1 MKNIKNFLKKNIKYI
16 FPVLIVMIVLIY
28 SVYNTNTI
36 TGNNKIL
43 PNNNNLNIS
52 QNKENKTKT
61 SNKKNEKTNKN
72 AKKDE
77 KIKSDSN
84 SEKKNNKKTKK
95 TNKNATTKK
104 DKKSQS
110 SENKKKEISCYISI
124 DCSNVLDHMDNLRK
138 NKVDIIPKSGIMLS
152 SKKITLNENSS
163 AYDLLIKASKQ
174 YSILVDSQYTA
185 VYNSAYIRGIN
196 NLYEKDCGP
205 SSGWIYKV
213 NGSTAGFGCSQYIL
227 NSGDNVQFVF
237 TTNRGGDV

>member
-1 MKNIKNFLKKNIKYI
+1 MKNIQNFLRKNIKYI
-16 FPVLIVMIVLIY
+16 CPVLIVMAVLVY
-28 SVYNTNTI
+28 SVYNINATEK
-36 TGNNKIL
+36 NNSNII
-43 PNNNNLNIS
+43 NSNISNIS
-52 QNKENKTKT
+52 QNKDSKTKT
-61 SNKKNEKTNKN
+61 LNKKNKKIKANT
-72 AKKDE
+72 KKDE
-77 KIKSDSN
+77 ETKSSKT
-84 SEKKNNKKTKK
+84 SKKKSSKTNKK
-95 TNKNATTKK
+95 TNKSTSTKSK
-104 DKKSQS
+104 EKTQS
-110 SENKKKEISCYISI
+110 SNKKKEISCYISI
-124 DCSNVLDHMDNLRK
+124 DCSNVLDHMENLRK

-196 NLYEKDCGP
+196 NLYEKDCGA

-227 NSGDNVQFVF
+227 HSGDNVQFVF